1 MRYLPF
7 RVFQSAAPA
16 FLTGP
21 AIALP
26 ATVALALCLAVHP
39 SLAAPCVLSAKAES
53 VRVARALDG
62 DTLALADGRTV
73 RLAGILAPKAPL
85 GASDADWPLADATAA
100 ALQALVADRP
110 FALRPALPNL
120 DRHGRIVGYLSAE
133 GAEEPAGLSAD
144 LVARGLARVA
154 ADRAGRDC
162 RATLL
167 AAEGS
172 ARRARLGLWAN
183 TYYEVRDASDGDA
196 LAGSV
201 GRFEIAEGR
210 VASVRTVD
218 GRLYVNF
225 GRRWRDALALV
236 LTEAVAKRLGGA
248 EALGL
253 ARGAR
258 LRVRGMIERR
268 LGPTIAV
275 TEAAQIERLGLA
287 GVR

>member
-1 MRYLPF
+1 
-7 RVFQSAAPA
+7 VFQSAPA

-26 ATVALALCLAVHP
+26 ATTALALLLAV
-39 SLAAPCVLSAKAES
+39 SSSFAAPCVLSAKAES
-53 VRVARALDG
+53 VRAARALDG
-62 DTLALADGRTV
+62 DTVSLADGRTV

-85 GASDADWPLADATAA
+85 GTREADWPLGDAATTN
-100 ALQALVADRP
+100 LRGLVADRP
-110 FALRPALPNL
+110 LVLRAALSNP
-120 DRHGRIVGYLSAE
+120 DRHGRIVGYLAAE
-133 GAEEPAGLSAD
+133 GAADPTGLSAE
-144 LVARGLARVA
+144 LAARGLARVA

-162 RATLL
+162 HATLL
-167 AAEGS
+167 AAEDG
-172 ARRARLGLWAN
+172 ARRASLGLWTN
-183 TYYEVRDASDGDA
+183 TYYEVRDAADGGA
-196 LAGSV
+196 LAGSA

-210 VASVRTVD
+210 VASVRTVN

-236 LTEAVAKRLGGA
+236 LSESAAKRLGGA

-253 ARGAR
+253 APGAR

-287 GVR
+287 SAR